1 MNLAKYDQ
9 DYFDLEEFL
18 NEMEYFEEEY
28 KPVIRK
34 MKKKEKYQEKRKQDK
49 GKLREIKRNQE
60 NDYE

>member
-9 DYFDLEEFL
+9 NYFDLEEFL
-18 NEMEYFEEEY
+18 SEMEYFEEED

-34 MKKKEKYQEKRKQDK
+34 MKKEEKYQEKRKQDK

>member
-18 NEMEYFEEEY
+18 NEMEYFEEED

-34 MKKKEKYQEKRKQDK
+34 MKKEEKYQKKRNQDK
-49 GKLREIKRNQE
+49 GKIREIKRNQE

>member
-18 NEMEYFEEEY
+18 DEMEYFEEEY

-34 MKKKEKYQEKRKQDK
+34 MKKEEKYQEKRKQDK
-49 GKLREIKRNQE
+49 SKLREIKRNQE
-60 NDYE
+60 NYYE

>member
-18 NEMEYFEEEY
+18 NEMEYFEEED

-34 MKKKEKYQEKRKQDK
+34 MKKEEKYQKKRKQDK

>member
-18 NEMEYFEEEY
+18 NEMEYFEEED

-34 MKKKEKYQEKRKQDK
+34 MKKEEKYQEKRKQDK

-60 NDYE
+60 NME

>member
-18 NEMEYFEEEY
+18 DEVEFFEEEE
-28 KPVIRK
+28 KSVIRK
-34 MKKKEKYQEKRKQDK
+34 MKKEDTYQEKRKQDK

-60 NDYE
+60 NME